1 MSRCCSIFVLV
12 LALGVATGSAAHA
25 AIYVSW
31 GADGSAM
38 YTDAPT
44 KADYK
49 PLPAFGLPPSA
60 DVFHGQYADLIQ
72 RIASE
77 YSVDPALVRAIIRV
91 ESNFQ
96 PAAVSRKGA
105 QGLMQLMPATADR
118 FAVANAFD
126 PAENIRG
133 GVRYLRTLLDMFPGQ
148 LTLALAA
155 YNAGENAV
163 TRFKGVPPY
172 PETRDYVNRVLKHLA
187 GGGASGSGATAL
199 ASQAASAQAAAP
211 RATIYKTVDADG
223 TPRYSNVP
231 PLVRPHSR

>member
-1 MSRCCSIFVLV
+1 MLI
-12 LALGVATGSAAHA
+12 LAIGLPASAAHA

-44 KADYK
+44 KAHFK
-49 PLPAFGLPPSA
+49 PLPAFGLPPTA
-60 DVFHGQYADLIQ
+60 DVFRGQYAELIQ

-77 YSVDPALVRAIIRV
+77 YAVDAALVRAIIRV
-91 ESNFQ
+91 ESNFE
-96 PAAVSRKGA
+96 PTAVSRKGA

-163 TRFKGVPPY
+163 ARFKGVPPY
-172 PETRDYVNRVLKHLA
+172 PETREYVNRVLKQLE
-187 GGGASGSGATAL
+187 GQGATGAGSM
-199 ASQAASAQAAAP
+199 APASAAQAPPQAQP
-211 RATIYKTVDADG
+211 RATIFKSVDADG

-231 PLVRPHSR
+231 PLVRAGSR

>member
-1 MSRCCSIFVLV
+1 MSRCLGLLV
-12 LALGVATGSAAHA
+12 LILVLGLPASAVHA
-25 AIYVSW
+25 AIYVSLA
-31 GADGSAM
+31 ADGSAI
-38 YTDAPT
+38 YTDAPR
-44 KADYK
+44 KADFH
-49 PLPAFGLPPSA
+49 PLPAFGLPPTV
-60 DVFHGQYADLIQ
+60 DVFRGQYAELIQ

-77 YSVDPALVRAIIRV
+77 HAVDPALVQAIIRV
-91 ESNFQ
+91 ESNFE
-96 PAAVSRKGA
+96 PTAVSRKGA

-148 LTLALAA
+148 LSLALAA

-172 PETRDYVNRVLKHLA
+172 PETREYVNRVLKHLE
-187 GGGASGSGATAL
+187 GRG
-199 ASQAASAQAAAP
+199 AASAAPASAAAAAP
-211 RATIYKTVDADG
+211 QAPPPRPAIYKSVDADG

-231 PLVRPHSR
+231 PLVRAGSR